1 MKALIK
7 KDLYNLLSYKQSL
20 IIIIAI
26 IIITTITNPKDI
38 YTLPMILIMM
48 IGIISLSTFSY
59 DEISKSDKYI
69 LALPV
74 KKEDIVK
81 SKYLLSIFSS
91 LISAI
96 TGILL
101 TFILYFILKEF
112 KTGSLNL
119 NINLLFINSA
129 IGLLAFSLIQSV
141 QIPCVYKWG
150 AERGRIGLFIAIMII
165 SLLVMGI
172 YNFTTKVIT
181 IDLDL
186 NLKYLLNNIY
196 IIYIIIILICLVTEL
211 ISYKLS
217 LKIFKNKDY

>member
-38 YTLPMILIMM
+38 YTLPMILIIM

>member
-181 IDLDL
+181 IDLDF